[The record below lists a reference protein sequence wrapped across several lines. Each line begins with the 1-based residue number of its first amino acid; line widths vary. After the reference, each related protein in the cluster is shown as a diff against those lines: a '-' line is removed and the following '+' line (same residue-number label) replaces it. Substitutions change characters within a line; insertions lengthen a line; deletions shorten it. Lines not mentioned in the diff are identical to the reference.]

1 MKHYV
6 RVCLILVAFIGVCP
20 TDAAAHHVL
29 GRPAYSLNEDSNTP
43 SSMQAEIRIEDY
55 LVTYMAFPAFPK
67 PQKQGRIN
75 LYVVDIEDGTPYSGK
90 VTFRV
95 REDTLLS
102 KLGFSTTRET
112 LGVQPPDDNV
122 FRQGFRF
129 HEAGNYMVSA
139 EFLAD
144 GELYFID
151 FPLRVGD
158 PPWIGPIGAI
168 VALSIFALIT
178 VSVVQGRRAMIGRI
192 RDAQHRRKERP

>member
-1 MKHYV
+1 M
-6 RVCLILVAFIGVCP
+6 
-20 TDAAAHHVL
+20 
-29 GRPAYSLNEDSNTP
+29 
-43 SSMQAEIRIEDY
+43 SS
-55 LVTYMAFPAFPK
+55 
-67 PQKQGRIN
+67 
-75 LYVVDIEDGTPYSGK
+75 
-90 VTFRV
+90 
-95 REDTLLS
+95 DTLLS